1 MAITCGKNT
10 YWTAK
15 RGIVQN
21 GLVLNLDAAVTDSY
35 PGNGTIWRDLSGNGN
50 NGTLTNGPT
59 FNAANGGSIV
69 FDGSNDYVVASSV
82 KNIPNLN
89 ADFTINL
96 FTKPIVSNYG
106 NIFVLANS
114 TYVNE
119 CQVLLS
125 YNTIY
130 VTKYGG
136 SVLIQGG
143 SISLNLWYN
152 IVYIQNN
159 NTGIL
164 YINGSQIASNSIVP
178 QTTATSNIILG
189 TYNTGGPQPYGGHT
203 AIAQVYNRALSA
215 AEILKNYNATKGRFL

>member
-59 FNAANGGSIV
+59 FNAANGGSVV

-143 SISLNLWYN
+143 LIFLNLWYN

-189 TYNTGGPQPYGGHT
+189 AYNTGGPQPYGGHT